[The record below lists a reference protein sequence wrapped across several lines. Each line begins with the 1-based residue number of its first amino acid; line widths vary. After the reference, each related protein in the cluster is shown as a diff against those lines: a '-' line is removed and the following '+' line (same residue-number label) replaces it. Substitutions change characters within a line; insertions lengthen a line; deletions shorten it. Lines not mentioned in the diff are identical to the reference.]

1 VRTPDAFGALDFLE
15 GRAARNGRSI
25 DFGETRKRGAR
36 GGKWQILNASVN
48 GIKLA
53 IGGK

>member
-1 VRTPDAFGALDFLE
+1 VRTPNASQRLTFLKGVRPE
-15 GRAARNGRSI
+15 MAVRSI
-25 DFGETRKRGAR
+25 PAR
-36 GGKWQILNASVN
+36 LESADPEGKWQILNASVN